1 MHECAEE
8 TVRRPIAVAC
18 GALALIAGACSRT
31 APTVAAV
38 DTAPVTTR
46 DIIVNVEASGVIEP
60 VDAVQVKSK
69 ASGQIVKM
77 PVVVGSHVKEGD
89 LLAQV
94 DPRQMQSAYDADVA
108 ALKAAQDNLK
118 AQKIQISRED
128 SLFAQRVI
136 TAQEH
141 ESADVSYSNAQSAV
155 AAAKNNQQ
163 VAQINL
169 ADATVRAP
177 LTGTVIDKAVSL
189 GQVIASATNVVGGG
203 TTLVTI
209 ADLGKVLDSALVNE
223 SDIGQIKEGQQVT
236 VSVSAYPNRPFQGTV
251 SRISPEAIIQ
261 QSVTMFPVLV
271 SLDNS
276 EGLLLPGM
284 NSDATIGVT
293 QLLGVLAVPN
303 DAIASAQEELALAP
317 VLEVPKSTT
326 DSVYS
331 VVLGGGG
338 GGGRGARSSSDSTGA
353 RGRGRGGR
361 GGRGRTQTGGEVAL
375 GGATSLGASAGGGG
389 GGGGTQ
395 ATHRGVVFV
404 QDTATKSFVP
414 RMVVLGGGNYDM
426 TSVVSGLRPGERVAL
441 LSDVRVQASRDSTLQ
456 RIQGRS
462 GIGAMPGGGARGGG
476 GGGGGGRGG
485 GRGG

>member
-1 MHECAEE
+1 MDGGAEE
-8 TVRRPIAVAC
+8 TVKRPIAVPCA
-18 GALALIAGACSRT
+18 ALWLIAGACSHKT
-31 APTVAAV
+31 PAVAAI
-38 DTAPVTTR
+38 DTAPVTAQ

-69 ASGQIVKM
+69 ASGAIVKM

-89 LLAQV
+89 LLVQV
-94 DPRQMQSAYDADVA
+94 DPRQMQSEYDADVA

-118 AQKIQISRED
+118 AQKIQMSRED

-141 ESADVSYSNAQSAV
+141 ESAGVSYSNAQSAV

-163 VAQINL
+163 IAQINL
-169 ADATVRAP
+169 TDATVRAP

-236 VSVSAYPNRPFQGTV
+236 VSVSAYPNRPFHGTV
-251 SRISPEAIIQ
+251 TRISPEAIIQ

-276 EGLLLPGM
+276 QGLLLPGM

-293 QLLGVLAVPN
+293 QLLGVVAVPN

-317 VLEVPKSTT
+317 VLDVSKSTT

-331 VVLGGGG
+331 VVLGGGV
-338 GGGRGARSSSDSTGA
+338 RSSSDSAGA

-361 GGRGRTQTGGEVAL
+361 GGRGAGRSQAGGEVAL
-375 GGATSLGASAGGGG
+375 GGATSLGASGGGG
-389 GGGGTQ
+389 NTQ
-395 ATHRGVVFV
+395 AIHRGVVFV
-404 QDTATKSFVP
+404 QDTATKSFAP

-462 GIGAMPGGGARGGG
+462 GIGAMTGGARGGG
-476 GGGGGGRGG
+476 GGGGRGGR
-485 GRGG
+485 

>member
-1 MHECAEE
+1 MKRAF
-8 TVRRPIAVAC
+8 AA
-18 GALALIAGACSRT
+18 GIAGAGAALVFT
-31 APTVAAV
+31 AGACARKTSAVAAI
-38 DTAPVTTR
+38 DTAPVTTQ
-46 DIIVNVEASGVIEP
+46 DIIVNVEASGVVEP
-60 VDAVQVKSK
+60 ADAVQVKSK

-77 PVVVGSHVKEGD
+77 PVVVGSHVKQGD
-89 LLAQV
+89 LLVQV
-94 DPRQMQSAYDADVA
+94 DPRQMQSEYDADVA

-118 AQKIQISRED
+118 AQKIQMSRED

-141 ESADVSYSNAQSAV
+141 ESAGVSYSNAQSAV
-155 AAAKNNQQ
+155 AAARNNQQ
-163 VAQINL
+163 IAQINL

-177 LTGTVIDKAVSL
+177 MSGTVIDKSVSL

-223 SDIGQIKEGQQVT
+223 SDIGQIKEGQDVT
-236 VSVSAYPNRPFQGTV
+236 VSVSAYPNRPFHGTV
-251 SRISPEAIIQ
+251 TRISPEAIIQ
-261 QSVTMFPVLV
+261 QSVTMFPVLI

-293 QLLGVLAVPN
+293 RLLGMVAVPN
-303 DAIASAQEELALAP
+303 DAIASPQEELALAP
-317 VLEVPKSTT
+317 ALAISKATT

-331 VVLGGGG
+331 VVLGGGV
-338 GGGRGARSSSDSTGA
+338 RSSSDSS
-353 RGRGRGGR
+353 RGRGRGGGSR
-361 GGRGRTQTGGEVAL
+361 GGRGRAQAGGEV
-375 GGATSLGASAGGGG
+375 SLAGGGAAS
-389 GGGGTQ
+389 TAQ
-395 ATHRGVVFV
+395 SLHRGVVFV
-404 QDTATKSFVP
+404 QDTVTKTFEP

-426 TSVVSGLRPGERVAL
+426 TSVVSGLSPGERVAL

-462 GIGAMPGGGARGGG
+462 GIGAMTGSGGRGGA
-476 GGGGGGRGG
+476 GGGGRGG
-485 GRGG
+485 GGRGG

>member
-1 MHECAEE
+1 MKRAR
-8 TVRRPIAVAC
+8 TARLAC
-18 GALALIAGACSRT
+18 GGAVLVLVAGACSRK
-31 APTVAAV
+31 APAV
-38 DTAPVTTR
+38 SAIDTAPVTTQ

-77 PVVVGSHVKEGD
+77 PVVVGSKVTENQ
-89 LLAQV
+89 LLVQV
-94 DPRQMQSAYDADVA
+94 DPRQMQSQYDADVA
-108 ALKAAQDNLK
+108 ALKAAKDNLA
-118 AQKIQISRED
+118 AQKKEMGRED
-128 SLFAQRVI
+128 SLFAQRVV

-141 ESADVSYSNAQSAV
+141 ETASVAYSNAESAV
-155 AAAKNNQQ
+155 ASAQNNEQI
-163 VAQINL
+163 AQINL

-177 LTGTVIDKAVSL
+177 MSGTVIDKAVSL

-209 ADLGKVLDSALVNE
+209 ANLGKVLDSALVNE
-223 SDIGQIKEGQQVT
+223 SDIGQVKEGQDVT
-236 VSVSAYPNRPFQGTV
+236 VSVSAYPNRPFHGTV
-251 SRISPEAIIQ
+251 IRISPEAIIQ

-293 QLLGVLAVPN
+293 KLLGVTAVPN
-303 DAIASAQEELALAP
+303 DAIASPQEELALAP
-317 VLEVPKSTT
+317 VLSVPQGTT
-326 DSVYS
+326 DSVYA
-331 VVLGGGG
+331 VALGGAGN
-338 GGGRGARSSSDSTGA
+338 GRGANGKAGGTG

-361 GGRGRTQTGGEVAL
+361 GAAGSFAGANAGRGAGGNGGRGVASGEVAL
-375 GGATSLGASAGGGG
+375 DSTRKSPTAADME
-389 GGGGTQ
+389 

-404 QDTATKSFVP
+404 EDTATKSFEP

-426 TSVVSGLRPGERVAL
+426 TSVLSGLHPGERVAL
-441 LSDVRVQASRDSTLQ
+441 LSDVRVQASRDSTQQ

-462 GIGAMPGGGARGGG
+462 GIGAMTGGGPRGGG
-476 GGGGGGRGG
+476 GRRGG
-485 GRGG
+485 

>member
-1 MHECAEE
+1 MK
-8 TVRRPIAVAC
+8 RPIAAC
-18 GALALIAGACSRT
+18 AALALIAGACSHKT
-31 APTVAAV
+31 PAVAAV
-38 DTAPVTTR
+38 DTAPVTTQ

-60 VDAVQVKSK
+60 ADAVQVKSK

-77 PVVVGSHVKEGD
+77 PVVVGSRVKEGD
-89 LLAQV
+89 LLVQV
-94 DPRQMQSAYDADVA
+94 DPRQMQSEYDADVA
-108 ALKAAQDNLK
+108 ALKAAQDNLA
-118 AQKIQISRED
+118 AQQIQMSRED

-141 ESADVSYSNAQSAV
+141 ESAGVTYSNAQSAV

-236 VSVSAYPNRPFQGTV
+236 VTVSAYPNRPFHGTV
-251 SRISPEAIIQ
+251 TRISPEAIIQ

-271 SLDNS
+271 SLDNN

-293 QLLGVLAVPN
+293 QLLGVVAVPN

-317 VLEVPKSTT
+317 VLDVSKSTT

-331 VVLGGGG
+331 VALGGGV
-338 GGGRGARSSSDSTGA
+338 RSSSDSGRA
-353 RGRGRGGR
+353 RGQGRGGR
-361 GGRGRTQTGGEVAL
+361 GGRGGKGSTQAGGEVAL
-375 GGATSLGASAGGGG
+375 SGAASLGASGGKAGGVGN
-389 GGGGTQ
+389 TQ

-404 QDTATKSFVP
+404 QDTATKNFEP

-462 GIGAMPGGGARGGG
+462 GIGAMTGGAR
-476 GGGGGGRGG
+476 GGGGGRGG
-485 GRGG
+485 GRGR

>member
-1 MHECAEE
+1 
-8 TVRRPIAVAC
+8 VRRPIAVAC
-18 GALALIAGACSRT
+18 AALALIAGACSRT

-338 GGGRGARSSSDSTGA
+338 
-353 RGRGRGGR
+353 
-361 GGRGRTQTGGEVAL
+361 
-375 GGATSLGASAGGGG
+375 
-389 GGGGTQ
+389 TQ

-426 TSVVSGLRPGERVAL
+426 TSVVSGLRPGERFAL

-462 GIGAMPGGGARGGG
+462 GIGAMTGGGARGGG

>member
-1 MHECAEE
+1 MK
-8 TVRRPIAVAC
+8 RPIAVAC
-18 GALALIAGACSRT
+18 AALALIAGACSHKT
-31 APTVAAV
+31 PAVAAV
-38 DTAPVTTR
+38 DTAPATTQ

-60 VDAVQVKSK
+60 ADAVQVKSK

-77 PVVVGSHVKEGD
+77 PVVVGSRVKEGD
-89 LLAQV
+89 LLVQV
-94 DPRQMQSAYDADVA
+94 DPRQMQSEYDADVA
-108 ALKAAQDNLK
+108 ALKAAQDNLT
-118 AQKIQISRED
+118 AQKTQMSRED

-141 ESADVSYSNAQSAV
+141 ESAGVTYSNAQSAV

-163 VAQINL
+163 IAEINL

-236 VSVSAYPNRPFQGTV
+236 VSVSAYPNRPFHGTV
-251 SRISPEAIIQ
+251 TRISPEAIIQ

-271 SLDNS
+271 ALDNN

-293 QLLGVLAVPN
+293 QLLGVVAVPN

-317 VLEVPKSTT
+317 VLDVSKSTT

-331 VVLGGGG
+331 VALGGGV
-338 GGGRGARSSSDSTGA
+338 RSSSDSAGV
-353 RGRGRGGR
+353 RGRGGR
-361 GGRGRTQTGGEVAL
+361 GGRGGSGSTQAGGEVAL
-375 GGATSLGASAGGGG
+375 GGATSLGTSGGAGGGG
-389 GGGGTQ
+389 GRAQ

-404 QDTATKSFVP
+404 QDTATKKFEP

-426 TSVVSGLRPGERVAL
+426 TSVVSGLHPGERVAL

-456 RIQGRS
+456 RVSGRS
-462 GIGAMPGGGARGGG
+462 GIGAMTGGGAR

>member
-1 MHECAEE
+1 
-8 TVRRPIAVAC
+8 VKRPIAVC
-18 GALALIAGACSRT
+18 SVLALIAGACSHKT
-31 APTVAAV
+31 PAVAAV
-38 DTAPVTTR
+38 DTAPVTTQ

-60 VDAVQVKSK
+60 ADAVQVKSK

-77 PVVVGSHVKEGD
+77 PVVVGSHVKAGD
-89 LLAQV
+89 LLVQV
-94 DPRQMQSAYDADVA
+94 DPRQMQSEYDADVA
-108 ALKAAQDNLK
+108 ALKAAQDNLT
-118 AQKIQISRED
+118 AQKIQMSRED

-141 ESADVSYSNAQSAV
+141 ESAGVTYSNAQSAV

-177 LTGTVIDKAVSL
+177 LTGTVIDKAVSV

-236 VSVSAYPNRPFQGTV
+236 VSVSAYPNRPFHGSV
-251 SRISPEAIIQ
+251 IRISPEAIIQ

-276 EGLLLPGM
+276 AGLLLPGM
-284 NSDATIGVT
+284 NSDATIGIT
-293 QLLGVLAVPN
+293 QLLGVVAVPN
-303 DAIASAQEELALAP
+303 DAIASAQEELTLAP
-317 VLEVPKSTT
+317 VLDVSKATT

-331 VVLGGGG
+331 VALGGGVG
-338 GGGRGARSSSDSTGA
+338 SSPDSAGA

-361 GGRGRTQTGGEVAL
+361 GGRGRTQAGGDVAL
-375 GGATSLGASAGGGG
+375 GGATSLGTPASAGGGG
-389 GGGGTQ
+389 GSTQ

-404 QDTATKSFVP
+404 QDTATKKFEP
-414 RMVVLGGGNYDM
+414 RAVMLGGGNYDM

-456 RIQGRS
+456 RISGRS
-462 GIGAMPGGGARGGG
+462 GIGAMTGGGARGGG
-476 GGGGGGRGG
+476 GGAGGGGRGG
-485 GRGG
+485 GR

>member
-1 MHECAEE
+1 MK
-8 TVRRPIAVAC
+8 RPIAVTCA
-18 GALALIAGACSRT
+18 ALALIAGACSHKT
-31 APTVAAV
+31 PAVAAV
-38 DTAPVTTR
+38 DTAPVTTQ
-46 DIIVNVEASGVIEP
+46 DIVVNVEASGVIEP
-60 VDAVQVKSK
+60 ADAVQVKSK

-77 PVVVGSHVKEGD
+77 PVVVGSRVKEGD
-89 LLAQV
+89 LVVQV
-94 DPRQMQSAYDADVA
+94 DPRQMQSEYDADVA
-108 ALKAAQDNLK
+108 ALKAAQDNLT
-118 AQKIQISRED
+118 AQKIQMSRED

-141 ESADVSYSNAQSAV
+141 ESAGVTYSNAQSAV

-236 VSVSAYPNRPFQGTV
+236 VTVSAYPNRPFHGSV
-251 SRISPEAIIQ
+251 IRISPEAIIQ

-293 QLLGVLAVPN
+293 QLLGVVAVPN

-317 VLEVPKSTT
+317 VLDVAKSTT

-331 VVLGGGG
+331 VALGGGV
-338 GGGRGARSSSDSTGA
+338 RSSSDSAGA
-353 RGRGRGGR
+353 RGRGRAGR
-361 GGRGRTQTGGEVAL
+361 GGKGRTQAGGDVAL
-375 GGATSLGASAGGGG
+375 GGATSLGASGGAVGG
-389 GGGGTQ
+389 STQ
-395 ATHRGVVFV
+395 GTHRGVVFV
-404 QDTATKSFVP
+404 QDTATKKFEP
-414 RMVVLGGGNYDM
+414 RMVVLGSGNYDM

-441 LSDVRVQASRDSTLQ
+441 LSDVRVEASRDSTLQ
-456 RIQGRS
+456 RISGRS
-462 GIGAMPGGGARGGG
+462 GIGAMTGGGARGGG
-476 GGGGGGRGG
+476 GGAGGGARGG